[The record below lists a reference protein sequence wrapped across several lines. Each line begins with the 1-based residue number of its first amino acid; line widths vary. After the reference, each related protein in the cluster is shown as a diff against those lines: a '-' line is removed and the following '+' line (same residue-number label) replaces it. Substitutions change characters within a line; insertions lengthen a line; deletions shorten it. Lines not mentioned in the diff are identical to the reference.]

1 MIERARLAYYVDFYG
16 ELLTDKQRQAIDLH
30 VNEDFSLSEIA
41 DDMGSSRQAVHDLI
55 QKGTQK
61 LIDYEA
67 KLGLYSL
74 LQTHENQLERIKQ
87 LLQQMEVDDRPEYR
101 KILTIMDEIIY

>member
-16 ELLTDKQRQAIDLH
+16 DLLTDKQRQAIDLH

-41 DDMGSSRQAVHDLI
+41 DEMGSSRQAVHDLI
-55 QKGTQK
+55 QRSSHK
-61 LIDYEA
+61 LLEYED
-67 KLGLYSL
+67 KLGLYAL

-87 LLQQMEVDDRPEYR
+87 LLQQMGVEDREEYR